1 MELPYYAIEITNL
14 FPHLIQTNPG
24 ILPRTPSFAKLWRW
38 TATLASSRAPG
49 VWYLGEA
56 WGRPGRAV
64 GLSPVEGLGWS
75 MLNLWKMR
83 RSSSYPLVN
92 KQKSY

>member
-14 FPHLIQTNPG
+14 FPSPQRNPG

-38 TATLASSRAPG
+38 IATLASSRAPG

-56 WGRPGRAV
+56 FGRLRVGRAEHV
-64 GLSPVEGLGWS
+64 EPVEDEKIFQLPG
-75 MLNLWKMR
+75 
-83 RSSSYPLVN
+83 LVN
-92 KQKSY
+92 KQKAIENGHL